1 MWHLVADVGGT
12 NMRLAA
18 LAPDGAML
26 AQRTFPSAGEL
37 TIPQACAALV
47 AERGKDPAWIVIA
60 AAGPVRDGQVR
71 LTNVDQNL
79 TEAQLSQICPP
90 ASVRILNDF
99 EAAAWSLAT
108 VTEAELEML
117 QGNLSRRDAPRLIIG
132 PGTGLGV
139 GALIPGQG
147 QPTVIAGE
155 GGHVRLAPRSREE
168 LAYFETLVER
178 SPVFRMG
185 DSLAVEAEAI
195 LSGTGIPHFYGAIA
209 QAQGGTP
216 HLETADA
223 IFAAARTQSDTVAM
237 RAVALFREHLGG
249 LAGDLGL
256 AFGAWGGVF
265 ITGGVAQANRWLFDA
280 AFLQALRAGGRYTD
294 LRAALPV
301 CLYQEANF
309 GLLGAR
315 NYIAAQEHRL

>member
-18 LAPDGAML
+18 LAPEGAML
-26 AQRTFPSAGEL
+26 AQRTHPSAGPL

-47 AERGKDPAWIVIA
+47 AERGSAPAWIVIA
-60 AAGPVRDGQVR
+60 AAGPVREGQVR
-71 LTNVDQNL
+71 LTNVDQTL
-79 TEAQLSQICPP
+79 AEAELSEVSPR

-108 VTEAELEML
+108 VTQQEVEML
-117 QGNLSRRDAPRLIIG
+117 QGNLDRRDAPRLIIG

-139 GALIPGQG
+139 GALVPGKG
-147 QPTVIAGE
+147 QPQVIAGE

-178 SPVFRMG
+178 SPAFRMG
-185 DSLAVEAEAI
+185 DGLAVEAEAI

-216 HLETADA
+216 QLVGADE
-223 IFAAARTQSDTVAM
+223 IFAAAKAQSDSVAA

-265 ITGGVAQANRWLFDA
+265 ITGGVAQANRWLFDET
-280 AFLQALRAGGRYTD
+280 FLAALRAGGRYTD

-315 NYIAAQEHRL
+315 NYIAAQEGRL